1 MEYNKFK
8 TIMLVKK
15 QLLLLIMI
23 LLPMVA
29 VADESGKCGDNLT
42 WTYTETTQ
50 TLTIEGTGAMT
61 DYRFPSDIPWNPYK
75 SNIEKILIG
84 PGVTTICNYAF
95 YEYASTNYIYIPNS
109 VRTIGYMAFYDCHSL
124 TSITIPNSV
133 TSISSYAFAS
143 CI

>member
-61 DYRFPSDIPWNPYK
+61 DYRFPSYQHLSGLYQEGIRYPH
-75 SNIEKILIG
+75 L
-84 PGVTTICNYAF
+84 
-95 YEYASTNYIYIPNS
+95 
-109 VRTIGYMAFYDCHSL
+109 
-124 TSITIPNSV
+124 
-133 TSISSYAFAS
+133 
-143 CI
+143 